1 MCFFRGMVIPREK
14 HGSPY
19 NWVFLEP
26 YYWVDGPLHLWY
38 ANNRSWSTLALY
50 TRSVGLFA
58 WWNHLVL
65 TVWLGSFP
73 FFFHGFFHGMDEIPT
88 IDDWYRTPNNNVL
101 MDAWVISNH
110 IRNRDIQLIANHF
123 NSRMFRVPGLYNFV
137 YHFTVWWDWD
147 TSQKFLAKQRLQ
159 KVMEIETSISVDLGQ
174 PIGKKGHRFRC
185 PCVSVRWSFRRT
197 K

>member
-14 HGSPY
+14 YGSPY
-19 NWVFLEP
+19 NWVFPEP
-26 YYWVDGPLHLWY
+26 YYWVDGALHLWY
-38 ANNRSWSTLALY
+38 VNNRSWSTLALY
-50 TRSVGLFA
+50 TRSVGLFC
-58 WWNHLVL
+58 LMKSSCTDRL
-65 TVWLGSFP
+65 TRMIPL
-73 FFFHGFFHGMDEIPT
+73 FFHGMDEIPT

-101 MDAWVISNH
+101 MDACVISNH
-110 IRNRDIQLIANHF
+110 FRNRDIQLIANHF
-123 NSRMFRVPGLYNFV
+123 NSRMFRVPGLLYNFV

-147 TSQKFLAKQRLQ
+147 TSHKFLAKQRLQ

>member
-1 MCFFRGMVIPREK
+1 MVIPREK
-14 HGSPY
+14 YGSPY

-38 ANNRSWSTLALY
+38 VNIRSWSTLALY
-50 TRSVGLFA
+50 THSVGLFA
-58 WWNHLVL
+58 WWNYLVL
-65 TVWLGSFP
+65 TVWLAWFLFFP
-73 FFFHGFFHGMDEIPT
+73 WNGRDPYYRWLIH
-88 IDDWYRTPNNNVL
+88 WYRTPNNNVL

-110 IRNRDIQLIANHF
+110 FRNRDIQLIANHF
-123 NSRMFRVPGLYNFV
+123 NSRMFRVPGLYNSV

-174 PIGKKGHRFRC
+174 PIGKKDTGSVVHVF
-185 PCVSVRWSFRRT
+185 SVRWSFRRT